1 MAAGGIDFVTEEVG
15 LPPILEDDWVSF
27 TVSLCVHTCTCSI
40 TCYMDRFGSMCSILG
55 REMGCDK
62 EPLHLCSTQWWL
74 CVLVSVLCQSASHYH
89 CFSVV

>member
-1 MAAGGIDFVTEEVG
+1 MAAGGIDHDPGILASLFGDEFV
-15 LPPILEDDWVSF
+15 SY
-27 TVSLCVHTCTCSI
+27 TVSVCVHRVYYAIDT
-40 TCYMDRFGSMCSILG
+40 FGSMCSILG

-62 EPLHLCSTQWWL
+62 EPLRFCSTQWWL